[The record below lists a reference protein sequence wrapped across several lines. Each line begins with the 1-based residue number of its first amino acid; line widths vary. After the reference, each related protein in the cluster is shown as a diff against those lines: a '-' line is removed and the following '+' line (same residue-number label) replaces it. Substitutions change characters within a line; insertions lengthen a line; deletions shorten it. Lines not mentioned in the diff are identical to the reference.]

1 MRRNDPEAR
10 GLARIHLPATDA
22 MDRQV
27 VVATIDRMR
36 DALPGFS
43 VTFSSRHVAA
53 VRSLEVPLHG
63 EVFAAGLPA
72 VETCLDDEPGDVGAE
87 FMGQLAFFSV
97 LPGMPQL
104 IGLQIAFGWAFA
116 ESHIDEMAAMA
127 DRLYKRG
134 LPGAGLVDGFVAI
147 ADAMNTRLARS
158 FRGEVP
164 QEADPSRV
172 ARGIVLLRRTA
183 AQAPEGIVPFLLCII
198 AWLLWVVGKRA
209 HARAYLAD
217 ASLRDVDLVL
227 VRTVAALVESGRPSW
242 APLEA
247 TAEVAGL

>member
-1 MRRNDPEAR
+1 M
-10 GLARIHLPATDA
+10 H
-22 MDRQV
+22 RQV

-36 DALPGFS
+36 DALPEFS

-53 VRSLEVPLHG
+53 VRSLEIPLRG

-72 VETCLDDEPGDVGAE
+72 VETCLDDEPCDVGAE
-87 FMGQLAFFSV
+87 LLGQLAFFSV

-127 DRLYKRG
+127 GGLYQRG
-134 LPGAGLVDGFVAI
+134 LPGADLVDAFVAI
-147 ADAMNTRLARS
+147 GDATDARLARS
-158 FRGEVP
+158 FRGEAP
-164 QEADPSRV
+164 QSADPSRV

-183 AQAPEGIVPFLLCII
+183 AHAPEGIVPFLLCII
-198 AWLLWVVGKRA
+198 AWLLWVIGKRA

-217 ASLRDVDLVL
+217 ASRRDAHLLL
-227 VRTVAALVESGRPSW
+227 VRAVDALVDAGRPSW
-242 APLEA
+242 TPFEP
-247 TAEVAGL
+247 TAEVAGH